1 MRYRKFTK
9 KLKALGCHEIVKKK
23 RKRGS
28 HRKWVNPAAKGF
40 ASIPD
45 HPGKDISDGT
55 LRAIVGYLK
64 IDWKDFNNA

>member
-1 MRYRKFTK
+1 MKYRQVVK
-9 KLKALGCHEIVKKK
+9 KLRALGCHEIIKKK

-28 HRKWVNPAAKGF
+28 HRKWYNPATGGF

-45 HPGKDISDGT
+45 HPGKDIKYGT